1 MAHFDQQNILHD
13 AQHGFRK
20 RSCES
25 QLILTVQDLA
35 KGLDDNGQ
43 IDAVLLDFSKA
54 FDKVPHHRLHHK
66 LEHYGIRGQVLTW
79 IDSFLSERTQSV
91 VCEGKQSAKAE

>member
-1 MAHFDQQNILHD
+1 MKRLEKHKILTDQQY
-13 AQHGFRK
+13 GFRK

-35 KGLDDNGQ
+35 EGLRDGNRLLQCFDLTEGLRDKEQ

-54 FDKVPHHRLHHK
+54 FDKVPHHQIATK
-66 LEHYGIRGQVLTW
+66 LDH
-79 IDSFLSERTQSV
+79 
-91 VCEGKQSAKAE
+91 